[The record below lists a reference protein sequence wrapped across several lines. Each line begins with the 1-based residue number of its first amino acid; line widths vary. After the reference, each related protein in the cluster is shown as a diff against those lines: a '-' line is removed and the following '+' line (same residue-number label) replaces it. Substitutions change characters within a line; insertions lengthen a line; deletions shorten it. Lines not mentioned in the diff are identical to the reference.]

1 MLWCLMIIHQHGG
14 TYDAVF
20 SKYETA
26 AVAVAV
32 AVEVEVAAAAAIAA
46 AADAAAVVAVT
57 VVSFISNRIQQWDNT
72 RKKTHC
78 RYQ

>member
-20 SKYETA
+20 PKYETA
-26 AVAVAV
+26 AVAAAVAV
-32 AVEVEVAAAAAIAA
+32 AIEVEVAAAAAAAAAAATIAA
-46 AADAAAVVAVT
+46 AT